1 MRVAFVLQLVVLC
14 LSAQISMVVAQEAP
28 PIDGAA
34 IANMDQDGDW
44 RAYGRSYSEQRFSPL
59 KQIND
64 KNLEQL
70 RLDWY
75 LEMPDSR
82 ALNSTPLV
90 IDGIMYFTAS
100 QSVVMAVDA
109 ASGSLLW
116 RYDPGVIQRL
126 ANRKH
131 MRFNWGANRGL
142 AFWKEHVYVA
152 TFDGRLI
159 ALDAETGKEAW
170 SVQTFPLD
178 ETRYISGAPRVF
190 NDLVIIGHGGAEAGA
205 VRGLSLIH
213 I

>member
-1 MRVAFVLQLVVLC
+1 MRVFFVLQLVVLFF
-14 LSAQISMVVAQEAP
+14 SAQISMVVAKEAP

-34 IANMDQDGDW
+34 IANTDQGGDW

-90 IDGIMYFTAS
+90 IDGVMYFTAS

-126 ANRKH
+126 ANRK
-131 MRFNWGANRGL
+131 L

-178 ETRYISGAPRVF
+178 ETRYISGAP
-190 NDLVIIGHGGAEAGA
+190 
-205 VRGLSLIH
+205 
-213 I
+213 